1 MELIK
6 QYESV
11 GFVPTQAQL
20 DKLDAL
26 MKRFKA
32 DRVTAMKDIYDGWM
46 ILDFA
51 SLKDGEWKHFMTVGV
66 GPEGDSHT

>member
-1 MELIK
+1 MELVK
-6 QYESV
+6 RYELV

-20 DKLDAL
+20 DKLDIL

-32 DRVTAMKDIYDGWM
+32 DRVIAGKDIYEGWM
-46 ILDFA
+46 ILTFE